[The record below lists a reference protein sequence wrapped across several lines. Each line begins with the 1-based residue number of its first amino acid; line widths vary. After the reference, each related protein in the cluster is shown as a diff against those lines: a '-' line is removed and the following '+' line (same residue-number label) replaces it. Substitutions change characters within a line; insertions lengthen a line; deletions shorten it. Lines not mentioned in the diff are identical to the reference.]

1 LDSAPPQE
9 ESGYYRNWISFLG
22 MGLLLFGFFSGFIL
36 FLFELLSSDAAPYL
50 GILYLLFTGL
60 IVAGFVLIPAGMI
73 LERRRRKAGAHAG
86 ALSEFVFDLRVAEHR
101 YVALSL
107 LVSGLLV
114 IVLSGVGAYQSFHA
128 TESVAFC
135 GQLCHSVM
143 NPEWVRYN
151 DSPHARVR
159 CAECHIGAG
168 ADWFVRSKLSGLRQV
183 WATALDT
190 FSRPTPTPIH
200 DLRPARETCEEC
212 HWRRKFV
219 GYKELVRSY
228 YLSDEENSLHQ
239 LRMLLK
245 IGGEKTTFL
254 QGSGI
259 HYHMLI
265 ASKVEYIATDE
276 RRQEIAWVRVTRADG
291 SVSEFNHQ
299 GNGIGD
305 EEKAT
310 LEMRTMDC
318 IDCHNRPSH
327 QYPPPM
333 ERVNEAIAAG
343 SISQDIPYIKVQAV
357 TALDRSYDNVDQ
369 ALVGIANELREYY
382 RSEYPEFLNRRRVD
396 LTRAIKKVQSIY
408 EQTIFPE
415 MKADW
420 SAYPDNIGHRDTPGC
435 FRCHTDEMV
444 SDDGQ
449 AIFTDCTKCHLILAQ
464 GETIDQVN
472 VNIEEG
478 LPFVHPEDFDTIEE
492 FTECADC
499 HTGGAAVYEE

>member
-1 LDSAPPQE
+1 LANAQPPG
-9 ESGYYRNWISFLG
+9 ESGYYRNWISFAG
-22 MGLLLFGFFSGFIL
+22 MGLLAFGFLAGLIL

-60 IVAGFVLIPAGMI
+60 IVAGFILIPGGMI
-73 LERRRRKAGAHAG
+73 IERRQRKSGEGPG
-86 ALSEFVFDLRVAEHR
+86 ALSEFRFDLTVAEHR
-101 YVALSL
+101 YVAMSL

-114 IVLSGVGAYQSFHA
+114 VVLSGVGAYQSFHA

-159 CAECHIGAG
+159 CAECHIGSG
-168 ADWFVRSKLSGLRQV
+168 ANWFVRSKLSGLRQV

-190 FSRPTPTPIH
+190 FSRPIPTPIH

-239 LRMLLK
+239 LRMLVK

-265 ASKVEYIATDE
+265 ASRVEYIATDD

-291 SVSEFNHQ
+291 SVTEFNHQ
-299 GNGIGD
+299 GNDIGE

-310 LEMRTMDC
+310 LEMRVMDC

-333 ERVNEAIAAG
+333 QRVNEAIAEG

-357 TALDRSYDNVDQ
+357 RALDRDYDDVDQ

-382 RSEYPEFLNRRRVD
+382 RNEYPEFLNGRRPD
-396 LTRAIKKVQSIY
+396 LTRAIQKVQDIY
-408 EQTIFPE
+408 EHTIFPE

-444 SDDGQ
+444 SDEGQ
-449 AIFTDCTKCHLILAQ
+449 TIFTDCTKCHLILAQ
-464 GETIDQVN
+464 GETISQVN

-492 FTECADC
+492 FTECSEC
-499 HTGGAAVYEE
+499 HDGGAMLYE